1 VLDSLLNS
9 SSGELRSQMMLVA
22 GVGILIW
29 VLLRRS
35 HRARMRRVVQ
45 ERELAEQQRQLG
57 ARRDS
62 GAPLADAPAEVLR
75 WQAAMF
81 DLQRDLKAELE
92 TKISVLQSLV
102 RIADNRIATL
112 HQLSAAHAGPPSK
125 EAEKSAFPRNET
137 LAHVPPP
144 GDFAAEVP
152 PNFGPRT

>member
-1 VLDSLLNS
+1 
-9 SSGELRSQMMLVA
+9 MLVA

-35 HRARMRRVVQ
+35 HRARLRHVGQ

-81 DLQRDLKAELE
+81 DLQRELKAELE
-92 TKISVLQSLV
+92 TKISVLQALV
-102 RIADNRIATL
+102 RLADARIATL
-112 HQLSAAHAGPPSK
+112 HQLSSAQDGPPQE
-125 EAEKSAFPRNET
+125 EAAPSTGCRNE
-137 LAHVPPP
+137 LLSPNAPLV
-144 GDFAAEVP
+144 DLAAEVP